1 MPLALSRAACL
12 VSGVCVASSVGILD
26 DAKVLDVIKR
36 RRVGRLSCAADGF
49 TRVSAVHYDGVQV
62 PDLYLQAPDPQ
73 CLALL
78 RANPRVRLEVDDV
91 QGPSQWE
98 TVLGWGLLE
107 EIADKGRALGGRF
120 DKPPLYKIHLDAV
133 RGFYRTGSSRRH
145 LD

>member
-1 MPLALSRAACL
+1 MA
-12 VSGVCVASSVGILD
+12 GSVGILD
-26 DAKVLDVIKR
+26 DAQVLDVLKR
-36 RRVGRLSCAADGF
+36 RRVGRLCCAADGF
-49 TRVSAVHYDGVQV
+49 TRVSAVHYDGGRV
-62 PDLYLQAPDPQ
+62 PDLYLQAPYPE

-107 EIADKGRALGGRF
+107 QIEPGERLGAGGN
-120 DKPPLYKIHLDAV
+120 DEAPLYKIRLDAV
-133 RGFYRTGSSRRH
+133 RGFSRTGSVPRH

>member
-1 MPLALSRAACL
+1 MASR
-12 VSGVCVASSVGILD
+12 VGVLD
-26 DAKVLDVIKR
+26 DAQALDVLKR

-49 TRVSAVHYDGVQV
+49 RRVSAVQYDGGHV
-62 PDLYLQAPDPQ
+62 PDLYLHAPDPE

-91 QGPSQWE
+91 RGPSHWE

-107 EIADKGRALGGRF
+107 EIARGDRPAPGGSGVR
-120 DKPPLYKIHLDAV
+120 PLYKIRLDAL
-133 RGFYRTGSSRRH
+133 RGFYRDGGVPRR